1 MISIMAVLNV
11 FERVILYPAVVFV
24 GISQNFYSI
33 CTVKELPLSFNY
45 GWKLTLGNMSLILGK
60 FLAFKV
66 PPWKIL
72 DDFF

>member
-1 MISIMAVLNV
+1 MFL
-11 FERVILYPAVVFV
+11 RGVILYPVVVFV

-33 CTVKELPLSFNY
+33 YTVKELSFNY

-66 PPWKIL
+66 PP
-72 DDFF
+72 

>member
-33 CTVKELPLSFNY
+33 YTVKELSFNY

-66 PPWKIL
+66 PP
-72 DDFF
+72 

>member
-1 MISIMAVLNV
+1 MFL
-11 FERVILYPAVVFV
+11 RGVILYPAVVFV

-33 CTVKELPLSFNY
+33 YTVKELPFNY

-66 PPWKIL
+66 PP
-72 DDFF
+72 

>member
-1 MISIMAVLNV
+1 MFLR
-11 FERVILYPAVVFV
+11 EVILYPAVVFV

-33 CTVKELPLSFNY
+33 YTVKELSFNY

-66 PPWKIL
+66 PP
-72 DDFF
+72 